1 MDLSL
6 QTEFYT
12 GIKTLIEKSRI
23 EAYEGANLEM
33 IQTYWQI
40 GKQIFEEVQ
49 SGSEITGYEEFLVEN
64 LESQLTIEFGKGFNR
79 NNLAY
84 MRRFFL
90 TFPMEN
96 TLRPVLSW
104 SHYRLIINADEELAH
119 FFYMNKAADNHWS
132 VQQLTQQIESK
143 YYTRSLSDN
152 MKEEENDGLLMDE
165 LKCKASDMFRDPYL
179 LEYLDLKP
187 VNVSLKHELEQAV
200 LDKIHDFLLEIANGF
215 CLVSR
220 QKHNAT
226 EQNERYHIDLVFYN
240 YLLRCFV
247 IINLR
252 LGKITE
258 EDEQILDRY
267 VQMYDDKIRPK
278 DDNPTFGI
286 LICSHD
292 GETEVKFASL
302 NDRKHI
308 FSSLY
313 QLVIPSKEDFTEVV
327 TTEIKHQINENQLLE
342 KYLLS
347 EDNG

>member
-6 QTEFYT
+6 QTEFYS

-23 EAYEGANLEM
+23 KVYEDANFGMLH
-33 IQTYWQI
+33 TYWQI
-40 GKQIFEEVQ
+40 GKRIFEEEQ
-49 SGSEITGYEEFLVEN
+49 RGSEITGYEELLIEN
-64 LESQLTIEFGKGFNR
+64 LESQLAGESGKGFDR
-79 NNLAY
+79 SNLAY
-84 MRRFFL
+84 IRRFFL

-104 SHYRLIINADEELAH
+104 SHYRLIINVEEEQAH
-119 FFYMNKAADNHWS
+119 NFYMNKAADNHWS

-143 YYTRSLSDN
+143 YYAESLSDS
-152 MKEEENDGLLMDE
+152 MKEVENDGILMDK
-165 LKCKASDMFRDPYL
+165 LPCKPSDLLRDPYL
-179 LEYLDLKP
+179 LEFIDFMPGNL
-187 VNVSLKHELEQAV
+187 NLKHELEQAV

-220 QKHNAT
+220 QKHSAT
-226 EQNERYHIDLVFYN
+226 EQNEHYHIDLVFYN

-252 LGKITE
+252 LGITTE

-327 TTEIKHQINENQLLE
+327 NTEIQHQINENQLLE
-342 KYLLS
+342 KHLLS
-347 EDNG
+347 GDKI